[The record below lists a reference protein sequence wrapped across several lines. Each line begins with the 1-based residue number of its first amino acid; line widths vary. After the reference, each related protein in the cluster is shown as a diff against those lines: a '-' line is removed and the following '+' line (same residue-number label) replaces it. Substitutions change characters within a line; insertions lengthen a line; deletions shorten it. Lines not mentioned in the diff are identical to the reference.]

1 MSKIHNNRDKN
12 SYNGRKG
19 NSSLLALFN
28 GASFNISTE
37 EIYSIDYNSSIY
49 QFQAPAYYWEPINVG
64 VVETALF
71 YIFGLDGSKKNNSQ
85 LQLPVLSSSDAE
97 CVSFVF
103 RDGKGAKSYKIKLQM
118 FTQQGNSPSFKGFM
132 SLPNQVR
139 SFERFPLFNKVIN
152 LPENK
157 ETSVDYLVYSLK
169 FLQKRTTA
177 EEPCM
182 DAENYDKVIL
192 TYFPTNLYYVVV
204 IPFLVPVLV

>member
-1 MSKIHNNRDKN
+1 MSKIHNIRDKN

-64 VVETALF
+64 VVETALT

-85 LQLPVLSSSDAE
+85 LLLHVLTSSDAE

-103 RDGKGAKSYKIKLQM
+103 RDGKGAKSYRIKLQM
-118 FTQQGNSPSFKGFM
+118 FTQQGNSPIIKGFM

-139 SFERFPLFNKVIN
+139 SFERIELFSKAIK

-177 EEPCM
+177 EEPCV
-182 DAENYDKVIL
+182 DTENYDKVL
-192 TYFPTNLYYVVV
+192 CPY
-204 IPFLVPVLV
+204 